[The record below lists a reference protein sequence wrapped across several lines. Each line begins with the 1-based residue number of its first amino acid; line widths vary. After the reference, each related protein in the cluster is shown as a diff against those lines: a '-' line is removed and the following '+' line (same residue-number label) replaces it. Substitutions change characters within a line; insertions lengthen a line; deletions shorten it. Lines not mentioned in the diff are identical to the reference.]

1 LKDVNF
7 KSVLVNWSHVC
18 SVYLYSIL
26 TGWGKHSKIAGTS
39 TLRHVIEALLNSI
52 GAPFQVER
60 FNIGRFVSPSAVVAA
75 WLKESGTVNILLL
88 SDERAQHASPSN
100 LVPRLQALQL

>member
-1 LKDVNF
+1 MGLPELIPGLCLD
-7 KSVLVNWSHVC
+7 
-18 SVYLYSIL
+18 SIL
-26 TGWGKHSKIAGTS
+26 TGWGKHSKIAGSS
-39 TLRHVIEALLNSI
+39 TLRRVIEALLLSI

-75 WLKESGTVNILLL
+75 WLRESGTINILLL
-88 SDERAQHASPSN
+88 RNERVQHANLSN